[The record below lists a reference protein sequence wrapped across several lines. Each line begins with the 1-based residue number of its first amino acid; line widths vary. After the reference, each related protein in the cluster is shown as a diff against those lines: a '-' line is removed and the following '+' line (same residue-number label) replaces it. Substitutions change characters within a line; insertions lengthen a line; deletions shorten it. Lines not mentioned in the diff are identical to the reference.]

1 MVGGSGRLASN
12 ESHRRLTYYLP
23 STHTNLQTTN
33 LSSRRLD
40 VAATPLTPPTAAHL
54 RGGVEGTYR
63 GEVGGEGRLVSNQL
77 RRRLPCYL
85 SSTHTN
91 LQSTK
96 PSSQRSGMAPAPAIP
111 PTAESTRTPE
121 HDFDTFYILLVSFV

>member
-12 ESHRRLTYYLP
+12 QSHRRLTYYLP

-54 RGGVEGTYR
+54 RGVAEGIYR
-63 GEVGGEGRLVSNQL
+63 GVVGGSGRL
-77 RRRLPCYL
+77 
-85 SSTHTN
+85 
-91 LQSTK
+91 
-96 PSSQRSGMAPAPAIP
+96 A
-111 PTAESTRTPE
+111 
-121 HDFDTFYILLVSFV
+121 